1 MPAEPSPVPSLPCL
15 LIVDDDPG
23 SIVLL
28 SRVLEAEAR
37 IVFATSG
44 EAALQQFQ
52 AHGPDLVLLDA
63 HMPGLSGFDT
73 CVRLQ
78 ADPRSADVPVIFV
91 TALTDTETETHA
103 LDIGAVDVI
112 HKPINPPVV
121 RARVRTHLALKQKTD
136 ALRRLSVVDPLT
148 GIANRRAF
156 DDTLKKEWL
165 RAMRHRHTMSLLLID
180 IDHFKRYN
188 DAHGH
193 RAGDAC
199 LRQVAELIAHG
210 TRRGGDLAARYGG
223 EEFAVILPHADAAR
237 AHGFAQ
243 HLCDAVRAHA
253 LPHGDSPVA
262 PCVTVSIGA
271 ATLRRLCETPA
282 GRPAP
287 CRECPRFEQCL
298 AAPETL
304 VELADQALFQ
314 AKRDGRA
321 RIVAKEGLAGHAA
334 CAKVLDD
341 VGAGVP

>member
-1 MPAEPSPVPSLPCL
+1 MPEEQRPVPALPCL
-15 LIVDDDPG
+15 LVVDDDPG
-23 SIVLL
+23 SILLL

-52 AHGPDLVLLDA
+52 AHQPDLVLLDA

-73 CVRLQ
+73 CLRLK

-91 TALTDTETETHA
+91 TAFTDTETETHA
-103 LDIGAVDVI
+103 LDIGAVDFI

-156 DDTLKKEWL
+156 DDTLRKEWL
-165 RAMRHRHTMSLLLID
+165 RAMRHQHAISLLMID

-199 LRQVAELIAHG
+199 LRQVAELIAG
-210 TRRGGDLAARYGG
+210 STRRSGDLAARYGG
-223 EEFAVILPHADAAR
+223 EEFAVILPHAAAAR
-237 AHGFAQ
+237 AQAFAQ
-243 HLCDAVRAHA
+243 RLCEAVRGRA
-253 LPHGDSPVA
+253 LPHGASPVG

-271 ATLRRLCETPA
+271 ATLRRPCETPA
-282 GRPAP
+282 GCRAP
-287 CRECPRFEQCL
+287 CRDCPRFERCL
-298 AAPETL
+298 AAPEHL
-304 VELADQALFQ
+304 VELADRALFQ
-314 AKRDGRA
+314 AKHDGRA
-321 RIVAKEGLAGHAA
+321 RVVAHENLIGGDAGSRARALDSAA
-334 CAKVLDD
+334 
-341 VGAGVP
+341 P